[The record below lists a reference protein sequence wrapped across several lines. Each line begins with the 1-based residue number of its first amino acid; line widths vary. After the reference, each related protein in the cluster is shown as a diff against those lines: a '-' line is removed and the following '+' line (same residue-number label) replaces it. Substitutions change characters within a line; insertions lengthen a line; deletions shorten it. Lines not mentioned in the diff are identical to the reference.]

1 MKLPLHDWRPQQVR
15 QKGTTRSTC
24 STVDRPDRI
33 VRHDDGMTGRRTLKL
48 TDPRAI
54 RVLAHEVRQQLLDE
68 FSGGEVLTA
77 TEAAQRCG
85 ITPSAMSY
93 HLRAM
98 ERWGIVE
105 RVESSDGRERP
116 WQLAAESI
124 QISDTAS
131 AGMPAGVANT
141 LLGTFIQR
149 VTRTAT
155 AMIERDEPKE
165 HSAITQVAGIY
176 LTDEEAVELDGVVAD
191 ALARFDDRHDRHSA
205 PPGTHKRDV
214 YWLNLPRE

>member
-1 MKLPLHDWRPQQVR
+1 
-15 QKGTTRSTC
+15 
-24 STVDRPDRI
+24 
-33 VRHDDGMTGRRTLKL
+33 MTGRRTLTL

-77 TEAAQRCG
+77 TEAARRCG

-105 RVESSDGRERP
+105 RVDSEDGRERP
-116 WQLAAESI
+116 WRLAADSI
-124 QISDTAS
+124 KISDAAS
-131 AGMPAGVANT
+131 ANIPAGVANT
-141 LLGTFIQR
+141 LLGTFIKR
-149 VTRTAT
+149 VTRTVT
-155 AMIERDEPKE
+155 EMIERDNPDD
-165 HSAITQVAGIY
+165 HASISQVGGIH
-176 LTDEEAVELDGVVAD
+176 LTDEEADELDQIVSD
-191 ALARFDDRHDRHSA
+191 ALARFGDRHTAESA
-205 PPGTHKRDV
+205 PPGARKRDI